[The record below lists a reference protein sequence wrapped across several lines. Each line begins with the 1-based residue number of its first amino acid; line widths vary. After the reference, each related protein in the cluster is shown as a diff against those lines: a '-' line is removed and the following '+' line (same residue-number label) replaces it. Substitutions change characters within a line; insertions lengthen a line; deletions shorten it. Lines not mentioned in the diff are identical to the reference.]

1 MKILRTILNLFRR
14 FIFFIIKEIFSFFIK
29 LILSIFIIAAIF
41 YSIADKY
48 KKETRDLPSTNF
60 YVKLDFSTSVL
71 ENNISSNLINDD
83 TINFYSLLDNLE
95 SMKKDKKVE
104 GLLLNL
110 SNIDLNYAQIEEIS
124 KELEEIRNSGIKI
137 LAYMEN
143 VNKKNYLLAS
153 YANEIFLPYANSTN
167 INIYPYF
174 RENLYTK
181 NLTDKLGVKF
191 NIVNIG
197 DYKSYQENL
206 SHTNMTKENRE
217 DITRILDM
225 NYNYF
230 LDEVAKN
237 RKIKKEQLDELI
249 QSGIFVASTP
259 SVLFANKLIDGFY
272 YLENLE
278 ENIGKE
284 KIVEYNDYATNK
296 KENNFTKNIIHV
308 IPLEGNIGAQ
318 TGLDNSSAIESQVV
332 IKELKSAIENDDI
345 KAIVL
350 RVNSP
355 GGSAFLSDEISQGV
369 FLAREAKPIYVS
381 MGGVAASGGYYISA
395 LADKIFV
402 DKNSITG
409 SIGVVSIIPD
419 FTELL
424 NKLEVNNEKVY
435 KGKFSDLYSTTDFNE
450 EKYNKI
456 KESNLKVYDDFL
468 EIVSNGRK
476 IEKEKLKNIA
486 EGKIWTGE
494 EAVKNG
500 LADNIGGL
508 KETILAVAK
517 DFEIENYKVQV
528 AEKKIDYRDLYKKYS
543 RVIKIGR
550 KDLLK
555 KEIFNE
561 ELYNK
566 PVLYLPYEV
575 LD

>member
-1 MKILRTILNLFRR
+1 MKILKTILNLFKR

-29 LILSIFIIAAIF
+29 LILLIFIIAVIF
-41 YSIADKY
+41 YSITDKY
-48 KKETRDLPSTNF
+48 KEETKDIPSTNF
-60 YVKLDFSTSVL
+60 YVKLDFSKSIL

-83 TINFYSLLDNLE
+83 SINFYSLLNNLE
-95 SMKKDKKVE
+95 NMKKDKKVE

-124 KELEEIRNSGIKI
+124 KELESIKNSGIKI
-137 LAYMEN
+137 LAYMKN

-153 YANEIFLPYANSTN
+153 YAHEIFLPYANSSN

-181 NLTDKLGVKF
+181 NLTDKLGIKF

-206 SHTNMTKENRE
+206 SHANMSKENRE
-217 DITRILDM
+217 DITRILDT

-237 RKIKKEQLDELI
+237 RKLKKEQLDELI

-259 SVLFANKLIDGFY
+259 SILFANRLIDGFY

-284 KIVEYNDYATNK
+284 KIVEYNDYAANK
-296 KENNFTKNIIHV
+296 KENNFAKNIIHV
-308 IPLEGNIGAQ
+308 IPLEGNIGTQ
-318 TGLDNSSAIESQVV
+318 SGLDSSSVIESQVV
-332 IKELKSAIENDDI
+332 IKELKAAIENDDI

-350 RVNSP
+350 RINSP

-369 FLAREAKPIYVS
+369 FLAREAKPVYVS
-381 MGGVAASGGYYISA
+381 IGGVAASGGYYISA
-395 LADKIFV
+395 LADKIFI

-419 FTELL
+419 FTDLL
-424 NKLEVNNEKVY
+424 NKLEINNEKVY

-543 RVIKIGR
+543 RVIKIGG

-566 PVLYLPYEV
+566 PVLYFPYEI